1 MAAPSILN
9 VDDYLPGRYART
21 KLLQQAGFQVME
33 AGSGKEALESVFQ
46 RRPTLVLLDVN
57 LPDMSGI
64 EVCKKIRQNPDAA
77 ATTILHIS
85 ASNVLT
91 QHQVLGLD
99 SGADGYI
106 VEPVEPAV
114 LIATVNAFLRARRAE
129 DALRK
134 STEELR
140 WFSYRV
146 AHDLREPLRT
156 ITVYAELLACGHEG
170 KHDPKT
176 AQFLG
181 FIGAAAGRMRSFID
195 GLLEY
200 SQAANAESDI
210 TTFECGLMVARV
222 IANLHAAI
230 EESGARITYD
240 CLPAVVGDI
249 RLESFSKTCSVT
261 RSSTG
266 ARESLRKSKSRRG
279 KPEII
284 GFSRFKTMASVSS
297 RNISTASLKSFAVY
311 TARRCRGTG
320 SASRFRGRSSRR
332 TAVKSGSNLS
342 PALGRPFISPCRTEP
357 NQRQMAERRTTCL
370 YSSGCLKAGKNND
383 EFR

>member
-1 MAAPSILN
+1 MAEPSILN

-64 EVCKKIRQNPDAA
+64 EVCKRIRENPDTA

-129 DALRK
+129 EALRR

-156 ITVYAELLACGHEG
+156 ITVYAELLDSDHEG
-170 KHDPKT
+170 KHDPRT
-176 AQFLG
+176 TQFLG
-181 FIGAAAGRMRSFID
+181 FIGAAAGRMRLFID

-200 SQAANAESDI
+200 SQAANAQNEIS
-210 TTFECGLMVARV
+210 TFECEPMVARV
-222 IANLHAAI
+222 VANLNAAI
-230 EESGARITYD
+230 EESGARITCD
-240 CLPAVVGDI
+240 CLPAIVGDV
-249 RLESFSKTCSVT
+249 RLEYVFQNLIGNAIKY
-261 RSSTG
+261 
-266 ARESLRKSKSRRG
+266 RRDG
-279 KPEII
+279 VAPEIQISARQAGNDWLFSIQDNGI
-284 GFSRFKTMASVSS
+284 GIEPQYLDTVFEVFRRLHGQEVPGNGIGLALSRKIVEAHGGKIWIES
-297 RNISTASLKSFAVY
+297 RPGAGSTFYFTVPNRAKSTAK
-311 TARRCRGTG
+311 G
-320 SASRFRGRSSRR
+320 
-332 TAVKSGSNLS
+332 
-342 PALGRPFISPCRTEP
+342 
-357 NQRQMAERRTTCL
+357 
-370 YSSGCLKAGKNND
+370 
-383 EFR
+383 